1 MKSNETAATA
11 PSIAPSVEETSEQQ
25 PTRKGQRVRLEKRL
39 MREIGKLNGD
49 FNLIEPGDRIM
60 VCLSGGKDSWVLLH
74 LLRRIKERAQLD
86 IELVAVNLDQMQ
98 PGFEQHRISDYL
110 DEHGYTYK
118 MLQRDTYSI
127 VLDKIPAGKTFCS
140 LCSRLRRGILYSA
153 AEELGCNKIALGH
166 HRDDLIETAMLNLLF
181 SGQLKSM
188 PPKLFADD
196 GKNIVIRPLA
206 YSDEGEIAEYAQLVG
221 FPILPCNLCG
231 SQKNMQRQEVKALIG
246 RLHAQN
252 NNVKGNM
259 LAALSNVRV
268 SHLLDKE
275 LLALKGHENGGVGD
289 DDTLQLL

>member
-60 VCLSGGKDSWVLLH
+60 VCLSGGKDSWVMLH

-259 LAALSNVRV
+259 LAALSYVRV